1 MSVGAPVPGILQ
13 HLAEVARRAIL
24 APADKARLQAL
35 LDKLLAQLAA
45 EFPRHVV
52 TRCEVVGS
60 FSRDTC
66 LPAAMDPQGDID
78 VLVLF
83 HQTQHLPAYFLEQLQ
98 RFAEY
103 YYPAGSIERRNGELH
118 LKLPGAYIKLVPALG
133 SLTGVQVPGPGMSWV
148 RIDPFSARE
157 QLRARDQQLD
167 GLLLPLVRLAKYWN
181 ARNGHPFASWDL
193 EQRVVSHRFLGE
205 RNLQAGFFELLRSLH
220 PDPARGAAAAEAV
233 RRCHAELDA
242 IEKLIA
248 TRHLEQALERVEA
261 MLPIPAALR
270 FA

>member
-1 MSVGAPVPGILQ
+1 MVAPVPDIIH
-13 HLAEVARRAIL
+13 HLAEVARRAL
-24 APADKARLQAL
+24 LSPADKARLQAL
-35 LDKLLAQLAA
+35 VDRVLAQVAA
-45 EFPRHVV
+45 DFPRHVV

-83 HQTQHLPAYFLEQLQ
+83 QDTHHLPAYFLEQLQ

-103 YYPAGSIERRNGELH
+103 HYPAGAIERRNGELH
-118 LKLPGAYIKLVPALG
+118 LKLPPAWIKLVPALG
-133 SLTGVQVPGPGMSWV
+133 SLTGVQVPGPGMSWI

-167 GLLLPLVRLAKYWN
+167 GLVLPLVRLAKYWN
-181 ARNGHPFASWDL
+181 ACNGYPFASWDL
-193 EQRVVSHRFLGE
+193 EQRVVSHRFLGD
-205 RNLQAGFFELLRSLH
+205 RNLQACFFELLRALR
-220 PDPARGAAAAEAV
+220 PDPARGAVAAEAV
-233 RRCHAELDA
+233 RRSHARLDE

-248 TRHLEQALERVEA
+248 GRHMEQALEGVEA
-261 MLPIPAALR
+261 MLPIPPALR

>member
-1 MSVGAPVPGILQ
+1 MVAPVPGIVH

-24 APADKARLQAL
+24 SPADKARLQVP
-35 LDKLLAQLAA
+35 LDRVLAQLAV
-45 EFPRHVV
+45 EFPRTVV

-60 FSRDTC
+60 FGRDTC

-83 HQTQHLPAYFLEQLQ
+83 HDTHHLPAYFLEQLQ

-103 YYPAGSIERRNGELH
+103 HYPAGAIERRNGELH
-118 LKLPGAYIKLVPALG
+118 LRQPPAYLKLVPALG
-133 SLTGVQVPGPGMSWV
+133 SLTGVQVPGPGMSWI

-157 QLRARDQQLD
+157 QLRARDAQLD
-167 GLLLPLVRLAKYWN
+167 GLGLPLVRLAKYWN
-181 ARNGHPFASWDL
+181 ACNGYPFASWDL

-205 RNLQAGFFELLRSLH
+205 HNLQACLFELLRALR
-220 PDPARGAAAAEAV
+220 PDPARGATAAEAV

-242 IEKLIA
+242 IDKLIVG
-248 TRHLEQALERVEA
+248 RHFEQALELVEA